1 MPATVQIIS
10 YHGTTGTTE
19 TQVDGSNTR
28 FKQADNDTVDAVNPI
43 PIPGAGSNYSY
54 IKQLRLKAT
63 TTPANTLSNIKAYM
77 DGANGFGTGVS
88 LNGKTN
94 ASYVDPGA
102 QGTTAL
108 SGTSDMFGYTSG
120 SPLSITG
127 SLNNP
132 STGGFGDYLEIQMAV
147 TTTAT
152 QGNTGAETLTMT
164 YDET

>member
-10 YHGTTGTTE
+10 YHGATGTTE
-19 TQVDGSNTR
+19 TQVDGGNMR

-43 PIPGAGSNYSY
+43 PVPGAGSNYSY
-54 IKQLRLKAT
+54 IKQVRLKAT
-63 TTPANTLSNIKAYM
+63 TTPANSISNIKAYM
-77 DGANGFGTGVS
+77 DGANGLGTGVS
-88 LNGKTN
+88 LNGKTS
-94 ASYVDPGA
+94 ASYTDPSS
-102 QGTTAL
+102 QGTTVL
-108 SGTSDMFGYTSG
+108 SGTADMFTYTSG

-127 SLNNP
+127 SLTNP
-132 STGGFGDYLEIQMAV
+132 STGGIGDYLVMQMAV